1 MPKNA
6 TLQLVLTRKVP
17 LPSQI
22 YVTDQLTIK
31 ESQFLQHFPDKSSGH
46 LSLEA
51 FFEDNRLSVQYSS
64 TDNTSPFDRRVLIP

>member
-51 FFEDNRLSVQYSS
+51 FL
-64 TDNTSPFDRRVLIP
+64 LII